1 VILQLF
7 INSIYMVG
15 GPVGEKKLPCKV
27 KHGVYH
33 MDGSLVVAYK
43 QAVKGL
49 VGVLLGSTRKL
60 FLTALARY
68 WV

>member
-1 VILQLF
+1 
-7 INSIYMVG
+7 M
-15 GPVGEKKLPCKV
+15 GEKKLPCKV

-49 VGVLLGSTRKL
+49 VGVLAPLLKKLGSTRKL